1 MYRFPFKQKN
11 NLRIHELKV
20 VKEPTKLKPKNNL
33 NFSDI
38 ETLFRK
44 PNAKHPNKFIKK
56 NSSIFHLM
64 SEPNMAPN
72 EIIKNLFLKTFL
84 IIKRY
89 LINIPYKE
97 KLNLIKLKKK
107 LRLLKF

>member
-1 MYRFPFKQKN
+1 M
-11 NLRIHELKV
+11 
-20 VKEPTKLKPKNNL
+20 
-33 NFSDI
+33 
-38 ETLFRK
+38 TLFTK
-44 PNAKHPNKFIKK
+44 PNAKYPNKLIKK

-72 EIIKNLFLKTFL
+72 EMIKNLFLKTLL

-97 KLNLIKLKKK
+97 KLNLKILTKKI
-107 LRLLKF
+107 RLLNF